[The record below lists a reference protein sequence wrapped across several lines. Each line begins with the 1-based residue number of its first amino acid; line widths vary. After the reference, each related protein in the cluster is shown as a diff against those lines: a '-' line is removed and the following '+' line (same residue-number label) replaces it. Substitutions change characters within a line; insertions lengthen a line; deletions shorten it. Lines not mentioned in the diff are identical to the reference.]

1 MTMIPATEGSE
12 VPSLGWRLVIGLG
25 NPGADYEATRHN
37 VGFDALDLCASR
49 LGLTWQREQN
59 AMLAEIPDARCTLVK
74 PLTYMNR
81 SGVALRQAWL
91 HYELTEASQ
100 IFVITDDFHLPLGG
114 LRIRA
119 NGSTGGHNGLAS
131 IEDQLGCQEYPRL
144 RIGVGEPGRNSVD
157 FVLATFSAA
166 EKDVAEET
174 LMTSSWIVEDWVK
187 EIPLEDLQ
195 ARYNRRKPQAGSS
208 EE

>member
-1 MTMIPATEGSE
+1 MIPAIDGMETPDEQ
-12 VPSLGWRLVIGLG
+12 GWRLVIGLG
-25 NPGADYEATRHN
+25 NPGADYETTRHN

-49 LGLTWQREQN
+49 FGLSWKREQN
-59 AMLAEIPDARCTLVK
+59 ALLVEIPEYRCTLVK
-74 PLTYMNR
+74 PQTYMNR
-81 SGVALRQAWL
+81 SGVALRQTWL
-91 HYELTEASQ
+91 HYELDEATQ

-144 RIGVGEPGRNSVD
+144 RIGVGDPGRNSVD
-157 FVLATFSAA
+157 FVLDTFSAA
-166 EKDVAEET
+166 EKDVIEET
-174 LMTSSWIVEDWVK
+174 LMTSSWVVEDWVK
-187 EIPLEDLQ
+187 GVPLEDLQ
-195 ARYNRRKPQAGSS
+195 ARYNRRKPQAGST

>member
-1 MTMIPATEGSE
+1 MIPAIEEGSE
-12 VPSLGWRLVIGLG
+12 APSSGWRLVLGLG

-37 VGFDALDLCASR
+37 VGFDTLDLCATR

-59 AMLAEIPDARCTLVK
+59 AMVAEIPDARCALVK

-81 SGVALRQAWL
+81 SGVALRQTWL
-91 HYELTEASQ
+91 HYELSEANQ

-119 NGSTGGHNGLAS
+119 EGSTGGHNGLAS
-131 IEDQLGCQEYPRL
+131 IEDILGSQEYPRL
-144 RIGVGEPGRNSVD
+144 RIGVGDPGHDSVD
-157 FVLATFSAA
+157 FVLTAFSAA
-166 EKDVAEET
+166 EQDSIEET
-174 LMTSSWIVEDWVK
+174 LMTSSWVVEDWVK
-187 EIPLEDLQ
+187 GVPIAELQ
-195 ARYNRRKPQAGSS
+195 ARYNRRKPQAGSA